1 VSLFLTEKECIMDKE
16 AIKSFISWLEEANDE
31 ELQIKREEIMLAFQK
46 VSSKEGRADINLAK
60 RLYDEEILARLAL
73 TSKKCG

>member
-1 VSLFLTEKECIMDKE
+1 MDKE
-16 AIKSFISWLEEANDE
+16 AIKNFIYWLENANDE
-31 ELQIKREEIMLAFQK
+31 ELRIRREEIMLAYQK

-73 TSKKCG
+73 TSKKHG